1 MVDRARHRGR
11 GEGRQRR
18 RAILQRKA
26 AHRLDR
32 KGFAVDTLGRRQIE
46 PGVGQHR
53 GQNCPVHL
61 PPRRAGPAFII
72 GRVALR
78 LHPIVN
84 EAARHAGVKRDQ
96 RAVQPDDG
104 DVGDPAQIED
114 RGGLGQPIGQRAVI
128 DRQQRRALPA
138 CNDIGLA
145 QVGDHRD
152 AERPGQPRA
161 IANLPGPAA
170 LRPVGDRMAVK
181 ADHADILR
189 DMAAAPQQVGHCLHM
204 AFGQLRLDGCNQRFE
219 ARPLHRHRAL
229 ARFGQAQAKALV
241 IGHGVKF
248 QRRNCALPIRFDE
261 RGVNAVAR
269 CAGHEAD
276 GQGRLRHKGKIRSG
290 LNLCNHYP

>member
-1 MVDRARHRGR
+1 M
-11 GEGRQRR
+11 
-18 RAILQRKA
+18 
-26 AHRLDR
+26 
-32 KGFAVDTLGRRQIE
+32 
-46 PGVGQHR
+46 
-53 GQNCPVHL
+53 
-61 PPRRAGPAFII
+61 
-72 GRVALR
+72 
-78 LHPIVN
+78 
-84 EAARHAGVKRDQ
+84 
-96 RAVQPDDG
+96 
-104 DVGDPAQIED
+104 
-114 RGGLGQPIGQRAVI
+114 I

-145 QVGDHRD
+145 QIRDHRD
-152 AERPGQPRA
+152 AKRPGQPRA
-161 IANLPGPAA
+161 ITNLPGPAA
-170 LRPVGDRMAVK
+170 FRPMGERMAVK

-219 ARPLHRHRAL
+219 ARPFHRHRAL
-229 ARFGQAQAKALV
+229 ACFGQAQAKALV